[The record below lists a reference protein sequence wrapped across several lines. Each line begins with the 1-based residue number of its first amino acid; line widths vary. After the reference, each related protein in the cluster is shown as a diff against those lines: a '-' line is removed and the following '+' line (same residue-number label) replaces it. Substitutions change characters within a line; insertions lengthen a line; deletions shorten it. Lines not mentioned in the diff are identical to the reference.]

1 MVERNI
7 LKTDSLNSQSYLT
20 YEHLTTLRIYKYN
33 NEDRRSYILYDSS
46 FFTDSY
52 IIKCFQL
59 TTSCYKAL
67 NLIYTGLMK
76 TLFSLLMVSFVGY
89 YIYNIL
95 QIADSSRTIREM
107 LVIQTVGNLP
117 IVQTNSKKD

>member
-1 MVERNI
+1 
-7 LKTDSLNSQSYLT
+7 
-20 YEHLTTLRIYKYN
+20 
-33 NEDRRSYILYDSS
+33 
-46 FFTDSY
+46 
-52 IIKCFQL
+52 
-59 TTSCYKAL
+59 
-67 NLIYTGLMK
+67 MK